1 MAKPKEDRRTAGTY
15 ARLTEASME
24 QVKEIARIEDR
35 AQSEVV
41 RRLVEMAL
49 PAYLRKARKAKQ

>member
-1 MAKPKEDRRTAGTY
+1 
-15 ARLTEASME
+15 ME

>member
-24 QVKEIARIEDR
+24 QVKEIARIGI
-35 AQSEVV
+35 A
-41 RRLVEMAL
+41 
-49 PAYLRKARKAKQ
+49 RKARS